1 MTHEHLDSDQ
11 VAAYASGRLS
21 RADRAVIESHLV
33 ECAACRHE
41 VADIRPLLRSG
52 LPRPLLIAAP
62 LVAAAAAV
70 LLIVFPGRSA
80 HNPALGS
87 PTLRPGSESE
97 GMTTLRAWFP
107 AASASVPQAGLRFVW
122 GTDGAD
128 ALYEITVTDSAGL
141 PLWQTRT
148 PDTTLAPP
156 DSLRLVPGET
166 FHWWVDVLLRDARM
180 ATTGVHEFTIIR

>member
-1 MTHEHLDSDQ
+1 MTLEHLDSDQ
-11 VAAYASGRLS
+11 VAAYAGGRLN
-21 RADRAVIESHLV
+21 RDDRVAIESHLA
-33 ECAACRHE
+33 ECAACRRE
-41 VADIRPLLRSG
+41 VADVQPLLRG
-52 LPRPLLIAAP
+52 GRPRPLLIAAP

-70 LLIVFPGRSA
+70 LLIVFPGRRGN
-80 HNPALGS
+80 NPALDS
-87 PTLRPGSESE
+87 ATLRPGSESE
-97 GMTTLRAWFP
+97 GITTLRAWSP
-107 AASASVPQAGLRFVW
+107 AASATVPQAGLRFVW

-148 PDTTLAPP
+148 PDTTLTPP
-156 DSLRLVPGET
+156 DTLRLVPGET